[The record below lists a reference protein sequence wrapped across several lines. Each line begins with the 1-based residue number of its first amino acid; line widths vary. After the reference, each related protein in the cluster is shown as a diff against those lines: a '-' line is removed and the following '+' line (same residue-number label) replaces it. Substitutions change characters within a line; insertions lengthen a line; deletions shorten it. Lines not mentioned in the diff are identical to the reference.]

1 MPQIWVLEYDG
12 VPPAEVFNSASG
24 FSTPIV
30 IDTQTDQGYY
40 YKNGTG
46 VTPLAGGGSGG
57 DGWTYLIL
65 SADYTVVNSSP
76 VAIPGLSFTPTAF
89 SSYVV
94 EAQLLVQTNVVDNG
108 PSPGVDWPGGISL
121 GGVKITIPESTTGEA
136 VFNGNHT
143 ADGRAVP
150 ATFPASTPL
159 LGLACSTFT
168 MGGSPSGNFSLTIS
182 SAS

>member
-1 MPQIWVLEYDG
+1 MAQIWVLEYTG

-76 VAIPGLSFTPTAF
+76 VAIPGLAFTPEA
-89 SSYVV
+89 SSTYIV
-94 EAQLLVQTNVVDNG
+94 EAQLLVSTDIVDNG
-108 PSPGVDWPGGISL
+108 PAPGVNWPSGLSA
-121 GGVKITIPESTTGEA
+121 GVVRIIIPESSTSEA
-136 VFNGNHT
+136 VFNGNIS
-143 ADGRAVP
+143 ADGRAIP
-150 ATFPASTPL
+150 ATFPVNTILPGAVASTFSS
-159 LGLACSTFT
+159 GA
-168 MGGSPSGNFSLTIS
+168 SPSGNFALTLS
-182 SAS
+182 SAT